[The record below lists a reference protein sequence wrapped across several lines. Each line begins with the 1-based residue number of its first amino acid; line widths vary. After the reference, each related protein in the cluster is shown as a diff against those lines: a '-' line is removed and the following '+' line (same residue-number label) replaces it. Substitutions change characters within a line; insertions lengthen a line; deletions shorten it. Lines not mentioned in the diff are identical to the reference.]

1 MTWTGKNTPS
11 AETILACWD
20 VHDDG
25 KKKAMVIIEEV
36 ADELDCLCD
45 LVLEVWEAQLDKEG
59 IPREIVQ

>member
-11 AETILACWD
+11 AETILACFYAHYD
-20 VHDDG
+20 R
-25 KKKAMVIIEEV
+25 KKRVMVIIEEV
-36 ADELDCLCD
+36 ADELDCWCD